1 MPETSTKAMVQSA
14 PAALDR
20 IASRLTGEPRR
31 LLIGGEWVE
40 ARSGRTFPVYNPSD
54 GRVIA
59 QPAEGDRADVD
70 AAVAAARQAFDGGA
84 WSKLLPSDRAALIW
98 KLADAIEAVADD
110 MALIEALDTG
120 KPLGAARSFDI
131 RGSIEKLRYFSGWAT
146 KISGESLQVSSTRPH
161 HAYTLREPVGVAG
174 LIVPWNAPLLMAV
187 TKLAPALA
195 AGCAVV
201 LKPAEQA
208 PLSALYLG
216 KLAQEVGFP
225 PGAINIVTGYGETA
239 GAALVEH
246 PGVDKI
252 SFTGSTEVGR
262 SILRASAGNFK
273 RLTLE
278 LGGKSPVIVFPD
290 ADIEKAVEGAARA
303 IFFNTGQVCSAG
315 SRLFAHKSVFDKL
328 VGGIAAKAE
337 TLRIGPGLDP
347 KTEIGPVI
355 SSEHLDRVTGFIARG
370 VGDGAKVMVG
380 GRRIDRPGYF
390 VEPTI
395 LTDTTADMSVRKS
408 EIFGPVLCAM
418 SFSDAGMEAIVA
430 EANDTTYGLAAHV
443 FTRDLSTAHKIAL
456 RLRAGSVRINGG
468 SLDNSVP
475 SGGFKQ
481 SGWGRENGREGV
493 EAYTETKSVVIAL

>member
-1 MPETSTKAMVQSA
+1 MNESVPT
-14 PAALDR
+14 ALDR
-20 IASRLTGEPRR
+20 VTSRLIGAPRR
-31 LLIGGEWVE
+31 LLIGGEWVG
-40 ARSGRTFPVYNPSD
+40 ARSGKTFPVHNPSD
-54 GRVIA
+54 GSVIA
-59 QPAEGDRADVD
+59 HAAEGEGADVD
-70 AAVAAARQAFDGGA
+70 AAVSAARQAFDDGA
-84 WSKLLPSDRAALIW
+84 WRKLQPSDRAALIW
-98 KLADAIEAVADD
+98 RLADALEAVVDD

-131 RGSIEKLRYFSGWAT
+131 RGAIEKLRYFSGWAT
-146 KISGESLQVSSTRPH
+146 KLAGESLPVSSPRPH
-161 HAYTLREPVGVAG
+161 LAYTVREPLGVAG

-195 AGCAVV
+195 AGCSVV

-216 KLAQEVGFP
+216 ELAQAVGFP

-239 GAALVEH
+239 GAALAEH
-246 PGVDKI
+246 PAVDKI

-290 ADIEKAVEGAARA
+290 ADVDKAIEGAARA

-315 SRLFAHKSVFDKL
+315 SRLFAHQSVFDKL
-328 VGGIAAKAE
+328 VSGIAAKAE
-337 TLRIGPGLDP
+337 ALRIGPSLDP

-355 SSEHLDRVTGFIARG
+355 SSEHLDRVTGFIDQG
-370 VGDGAKVMVG
+370 VGDGATVLVG
-380 GRRIDRPGYF
+380 GHRIDRPGYF
-390 VEPTI
+390 VQPTI
-395 LTDTTADMSVRKS
+395 LTNTTAKMSVRRS

-418 SFSDAGMEAIVA
+418 SFSDSDLDRIAAA
-430 EANDTTYGLAAHV
+430 ANDTSYGLAAHV
-443 FTRDLSTAHKIAL
+443 FTRDLSTAHKIAS

>member
-1 MPETSTKAMVQSA
+1 MKPV
-14 PAALDR
+14 PLALDKV
-20 IASRLTGEPRR
+20 ASRLIGTPYR
-31 LLIGGEWVE
+31 LLIDGKWVE
-40 ARSGRTFPVYNPSD
+40 ARSGKTFAVYGPND
-54 GRVIA
+54 GKVIA
-59 QPAEGDRADVD
+59 HVSEGDRADVD
-70 AAVAAARQAFDGGA
+70 AAVRAARAAFESGS
-84 WSKLLPSDRAALIW
+84 WRKLMPSDRAALIW
-98 KLADAIEAVADD
+98 KLADAIDAVADD

-120 KPLGAARSFDI
+120 KPLSAARSFDV
-131 RGSIEKLRYFSGWAT
+131 RGATEKLRYFSGWAT
-146 KISGESLQVSSTRPH
+146 KITGESFQVSNPRPH
-161 HAYTLREPVGVAG
+161 HAYTVREPVGVAG

-195 AGCAVV
+195 AGCTLV
-201 LKPAEQA
+201 LKPAEQT

-216 KLAQEVGFP
+216 ELAQEVGFP
-225 PGAINIVTGYGETA
+225 PGVINIITGHGETA
-239 GAALVEH
+239 GAALTEH

-262 SILRASAGNFK
+262 LILRASAGNFK

-290 ADIEKAVEGAARA
+290 ADIKAATEGAARA

-315 SRLFAHKSVFDKL
+315 SRLFAHKSVFDEL

-337 TLRIGPGLDP
+337 RLRVGSGLDP

-355 SSEHLDRVTGFIARG
+355 SNEHLERVTGFIGEG
-370 VGDGAKVMVG
+370 VHGGATVLVG
-380 GRRIDRPGYF
+380 GQRLDRPGYF
-390 VEPTI
+390 VQPTI
-395 LTDTTADMSVRKS
+395 LTNTTVDMSVRRS

-418 SFSDAGMEAIVA
+418 SFSDVGMDQIVA
-430 EANDTTYGLAAHV
+430 EANDTSYGLAAHV
-443 FTRDLSTAHKIAL
+443 FTRDLSTAHKIAS
-456 RLRAGSVRINGG
+456 RLRAGSIRVNVG

-481 SGWGRENGREGV
+481 SGWGRENGRDGV

>member
-1 MPETSTKAMVQSA
+1 MKPVPLT
-14 PAALDR
+14 LDKV
-20 IASRLTGEPRR
+20 ASRLIGTPYR
-31 LLIGGEWVE
+31 LLIDGKWVE
-40 ARSGRTFPVYNPSD
+40 ARSGKTFAVYGPND
-54 GRVIA
+54 GKVIA
-59 QPAEGDRADVD
+59 HVSEGDRADVD
-70 AAVAAARQAFDGGA
+70 AAVRAARAAFESGS
-84 WSKLLPSDRAALIW
+84 WRKLMPSDRAALIW
-98 KLADAIEAVADD
+98 KLADAIDAVADD

-120 KPLGAARSFDI
+120 KPLSAARSFDV
-131 RGSIEKLRYFSGWAT
+131 RGATEKLRYFSGWAT
-146 KISGESLQVSSTRPH
+146 KITGESFQVSNPRPH
-161 HAYTLREPVGVAG
+161 HAYTVREPVGVAG

-195 AGCAVV
+195 AGCTLV
-201 LKPAEQA
+201 LKPAEQT

-216 KLAQEVGFP
+216 ELAQEVGFP
-225 PGAINIVTGYGETA
+225 PGVINIITGHGETA
-239 GAALVEH
+239 GAALTEH

-262 SILRASAGNFK
+262 LILRASAGNFK

-290 ADIEKAVEGAARA
+290 ADIKAATEGAARA

-315 SRLFAHKSVFDKL
+315 SRLFAHKSVFDEL

-337 TLRIGPGLDP
+337 RLRVGSGLDP

-355 SSEHLDRVTGFIARG
+355 SNEHLERVTGFIGEG
-370 VGDGAKVMVG
+370 VHGGATVLVG
-380 GRRIDRPGYF
+380 GQRLDRPGYF
-390 VEPTI
+390 VQPTI
-395 LTDTTADMSVRKS
+395 LTNTTADMSVRRS

-418 SFSDAGMEAIVA
+418 SFSDVGMDQIVA
-430 EANDTTYGLAAHV
+430 EANDTSYGLAAHV
-443 FTRDLSTAHKIAL
+443 FTRDLSTAHKIAS
-456 RLRAGSVRINGG
+456 RLRAGSIRVNGG

>member
-1 MPETSTKAMVQSA
+1 MKQSV
-14 PAALDR
+14 PTALDR
-20 IASRLTGEPRR
+20 IASRLTSKPHR

-40 ARSGRTFPVYNPSD
+40 ARSGKTFPVYNPSD
-54 GRVIA
+54 GGVIA
-59 QPAEGDRADVD
+59 QAAEGDRADVD
-70 AAVAAARQAFDGGA
+70 AAVSAARAAFDGGA
-84 WSKLLPSDRAALIW
+84 WRKLLPGDRAALIW
-98 KLADAIEAVADD
+98 KLADAVEAVADD

-120 KPLGAARSFDI
+120 KPVSTARSFDVQ
-131 RGSIEKLRYFSGWAT
+131 GAIEKLRYFSGWAT
-146 KISGESLQVSSTRPH
+146 KITGESIPVSSPRPH
-161 HAYTLREPVGVAG
+161 HAYTVREPLGVAG

-187 TKLAPALA
+187 TKLAPSLA
-195 AGCAVV
+195 AGCTVV

-208 PLSALYLG
+208 PLAALYLG
-216 KLAQEVGFP
+216 ELAQEVGFP

-239 GAALVEH
+239 GAALAEH

-262 SILRASAGNFK
+262 LILRASAGNFK

-278 LGGKSPVIVFPD
+278 LGGKSPVLVFPD
-290 ADIEKAVEGAARA
+290 ADIERAIEGAARA

-315 SRLFAHKSVFDKL
+315 SRLFAHKSVFDQV

-337 TLRIGPGLDP
+337 TLRVGPGLDP

-355 SSEHLDRVTGFIARG
+355 SREHLDRVTGFIDQG
-370 VGDGAKVMVG
+370 IGDGATVLVG
-380 GRRIDRPGYF
+380 GHRIDRPGYF
-390 VEPTI
+390 VQPTI
-395 LTDTTADMSVRKS
+395 LTDTTEDMSVRRS

-418 SFSDAGMEAIVA
+418 SFSDASLDQIAA
-430 EANDTTYGLAAHV
+430 EANDTSYGLAAHV
-443 FTRDLSTAHKIAL
+443 FTRDLSTAHKIAA

-468 SLDNSVP
+468 SLDNAVP

>member
-1 MPETSTKAMVQSA
+1 MLP
-14 PAALDR
+14 ALDR
-20 IASRLTGEPRR
+20 IAARLIGKPRR

-40 ARSGRTFPVYNPSD
+40 ARSGKTFAVHNPND
-54 GRVIA
+54 GSVITHAA
-59 QPAEGDRADVD
+59 QGDRPDVD
-70 AAVAAARQAFDGGA
+70 AAVGAARAAFDGGA
-84 WSKLLPSDRAALIW
+84 WRKLMPSERAALIW
-98 KLADAIEAVADD
+98 KLADAIDAVADD
-110 MALIEALDTG
+110 MALVEALDTG
-120 KPLGAARSFDI
+120 KPLAAARSFDI
-131 RGSIEKLRYFSGWAT
+131 RGAIEKLRYFSGWAT
-146 KISGESLQVSSTRPH
+146 KITGESLPVSSPRPH
-161 HAYTLREPVGVAG
+161 HAYTVREPVGVAG

-195 AGCAVV
+195 AGCTVV
-201 LKPAEQA
+201 LKPAEQT

-216 KLAQEVGFP
+216 ELAQEVGFP
-225 PGAINIVTGYGETA
+225 PGAVNIVTGYGETA
-239 GAALVEH
+239 GAALAEH

-262 SILRASAGNFK
+262 LILRASAGNFK

-290 ADIEKAVEGAARA
+290 ADLKTAIEGASRA

-315 SRLFAHKSVFDKL
+315 SRLFAHQSVFDAL
-328 VGGIAAKAE
+328 VGGIAGKAE
-337 TLRIGPGLDP
+337 TLRVGSGLDS

-355 SSEHLDRVTGFIARG
+355 SSEHLDRVTGFIDAG
-370 VGDGAKVMVG
+370 VGAGATILVG

-390 VEPTI
+390 VQPTI
-395 LTDTTADMSVRKS
+395 LTNTTADMSVRRS

-418 SFSDAGMEAIVA
+418 SFSDLGLDQIVA
-430 EANDTTYGLAAHV
+430 EANDTSYGLAAHV
-443 FTRDLSTAHKIAL
+443 FTRDLSTAHKIAS

>member
-1 MPETSTKAMVQSA
+1 MKQSVSK
-14 PAALDR
+14 ALDR
-20 IASRLTGEPRR
+20 IASELGGRPRR

-40 ARSGRTFPVYNPSD
+40 SRSGKTFPVYNPSD
-54 GRVIA
+54 GSVIA
-59 QPAEGDRADVD
+59 QAAEGDRADVD
-70 AAVAAARQAFDGGA
+70 AAVSAARAAFDGGA
-84 WSKLLPSDRAALIW
+84 WRKLLPSDRAALIW
-98 KLADAIEAVADD
+98 KLGDALEAVADD
-110 MALIEALDTG
+110 MALIEALDIG

-131 RGSIEKLRYFSGWAT
+131 RGAIEKLRYFSGWAT
-146 KISGESLQVSSTRPH
+146 KLTGESIPVSSPRPH
-161 HAYTLREPVGVAG
+161 HAYTVREPVGVAG
-174 LIVPWNAPLLMAV
+174 LIAPWNAPLLMAV

-195 AGCAVV
+195 AGCSIV

-216 KLAQEVGFP
+216 ELAQEVGFP

-239 GAALVEH
+239 GAALAEH
-246 PGVDKI
+246 PSVDKI

-262 SILRASAGNFK
+262 LILRASAGTFK

-278 LGGKSPVIVFPD
+278 LGGKSPVLVFPD
-290 ADIEKAVEGAARA
+290 ADIERAIEGAARA

-315 SRLFAHKSVFDKL
+315 SRLFAHKSVFDQL

-337 TLRIGPGLDP
+337 TLRVGPGLDP
-347 KTEIGPVI
+347 ETEIGPVI
-355 SSEHLDRVTGFIARG
+355 SSEHLDRVTGFINQG
-370 VGDGAKVMVG
+370 VGAGARVLVG
-380 GRRIDRPGYF
+380 GHRVERPGYF
-390 VEPTI
+390 VQPTI
-395 LTDTTADMSVRKS
+395 LTDTTADMSVRRS

-418 SFSDAGMEAIVA
+418 SFSDTDLDRIAA
-430 EANDTTYGLAAHV
+430 EANDTSYGLAAHV
-443 FTRDLSTAHKIAL
+443 FTRDLSTAHKIAA

>member
-1 MPETSTKAMVQSA
+1 MLP
-14 PAALDR
+14 ALDR
-20 IASRLTGEPRR
+20 IAARLIGKPRR

-40 ARSGRTFPVYNPSD
+40 ARSGKTFAVHNPND
-54 GRVIA
+54 GSVIA
-59 QPAEGDRADVD
+59 HAAQGDRPDVD
-70 AAVAAARQAFDGGA
+70 AAVGAARAAFDGGA
-84 WSKLLPSDRAALIW
+84 WRKLMPSERAALIW
-98 KLADAIEAVADD
+98 KLADAIDAVADD
-110 MALIEALDTG
+110 MALVEALDTG
-120 KPLGAARSFDI
+120 KPLAAARSFDI
-131 RGSIEKLRYFSGWAT
+131 RGAIEKLRYFSGWAT
-146 KISGESLQVSSTRPH
+146 KITGESLPVSSPRPH
-161 HAYTLREPVGVAG
+161 HAYTVREPVGVAG

-195 AGCAVV
+195 AGCTVV
-201 LKPAEQA
+201 LKPAEQT

-216 KLAQEVGFP
+216 ELAQEVGFP
-225 PGAINIVTGYGETA
+225 PGAVNIVTGYGETA
-239 GAALVEH
+239 GAALAEH

-262 SILRASAGNFK
+262 LILRASAGNFK

-290 ADIEKAVEGAARA
+290 ADLKIAIEGASRA

-315 SRLFAHKSVFDKL
+315 SRLFAHQSVFEEL
-328 VGGIAAKAE
+328 VGGIAGKAE
-337 TLRIGPGLDP
+337 TLRVGSGLDP

-355 SSEHLDRVTGFIARG
+355 SSEHLDRVTGFIDAG
-370 VGDGAKVMVG
+370 VGAGATVLVG

-390 VEPTI
+390 VQPTI
-395 LTDTTADMSVRKS
+395 LTNTTSEMSVRRS

-418 SFSDAGMEAIVA
+418 SFSDVGLDQIVA
-430 EANDTTYGLAAHV
+430 EANDTSYGLAAHV
-443 FTRDLSTAHKIAL
+443 FTRDLSTAHKIAS